1 MSHALVFDHVT
12 KFYDSYAHLSGGL
25 KNYLVNFFKP
35 TPESEYSVVL
45 KDLSFEIPH
54 GQTVAFVGRNG
65 VGKSTLLSLMAGV
78 IVPNSGSVQVNGRVS
93 SLLEL
98 GAGFHPDLTGR
109 ENILLYGVL
118 LGFRRH
124 DILKRMQTVIDFAE
138 IEDRIDIPVRFYSSG
153 MLARL
158 GFAVVS
164 QLDPEILLVDEV
176 LAVGD
181 FSFQAKCRATM
192 EKFKTEGRTIVIVS
206 HAASDVLNFCDRAI
220 YLRDKKIQM
229 DGKPEDVMLAYQGH

>member
-1 MSHALVFDHVT
+1 L
-12 KFYDSYAHLSGGL
+12 
-25 KNYLVNFFKP
+25 N
-35 TPESEYSVVL
+35 
-45 KDLSFEIPH
+45 DLSFEIPH

-78 IVPNSGSVQVNGRVS
+78 IVPNSGTVQVNGRVS

-98 GAGFHPDLTGR
+98 GAGFHQDLTGR

-124 DILKRMQTVIDFAE
+124 DILKRMQSVIDFAE
-138 IEDRIDIPVRFYSSG
+138 LKERIDIPVRFYSSG

-192 EKFKTEGRTIVIVS
+192 EKFKKEGRTIVIVS
-206 HAASDVLNFCDRAI
+206 HAPADVLNFCDRAI
-220 YLRDKKIQM
+220 YLRDQKIQM
-229 DGKPEDVMLAYQGH
+229 DGNPSEVMAAYQSH